1 MKELRH
7 LSMEEFRLELEQ
19 LASEGMKFDVK
30 SQGTGNIYLSIPGCD
45 VSVYQ
50 ENGEICGEIIITKPE
65 ENMKFTIDFDAV
77 DLVFSEGDMK
87 YCLQMESDM
96 CMSDIEISKPEANMK
111 FTIDFDAVDL
121 VFKENDTDFY
131 LQMESNM
138 CMSDI
143 VNSATY
149 FTL

>member
-1 MKELRH
+1 MRH
-7 LSMEEFRLELEQ
+7 LSMTEFKLELKQ
-19 LASEGMKFDVK
+19 LSSEGMKFDVK
-30 SQGTGNIYLSIPGCD
+30 SQGSGNIYLSICGCD

-50 ENGEICGEIIITKPE
+50 ENEELCGEIIIEKP
-65 ENMKFTIDFDAV
+65 V
-77 DLVFSEGDMK
+77 
-87 YCLQMESDM
+87 
-96 CMSDIEISKPEANMK
+96 ANMK

-143 VNSATY
+143 VISATY
-149 FTL
+149 YTL

>member
-7 LSMEEFRLELEQ
+7 LSMEELKLELEQ

-50 ENGEICGEIIITKPE
+50 ENGEICGEIIIK
-65 ENMKFTIDFDAV
+65 
-77 DLVFSEGDMK
+77 
-87 YCLQMESDM
+87 
-96 CMSDIEISKPEANMK
+96 KPEANMK